1 MWKHALESA
10 AGPDSGQFRSLDQ
23 RARPNLWRYAADVA
37 LLLGLLL
44 ASSWLSSRW

>member
-10 AGPDSGQFRSLDQ
+10 AGPDSGELSPPDERI
-23 RARPNLWRYAADVA
+23 RPNLWRYVTDAA